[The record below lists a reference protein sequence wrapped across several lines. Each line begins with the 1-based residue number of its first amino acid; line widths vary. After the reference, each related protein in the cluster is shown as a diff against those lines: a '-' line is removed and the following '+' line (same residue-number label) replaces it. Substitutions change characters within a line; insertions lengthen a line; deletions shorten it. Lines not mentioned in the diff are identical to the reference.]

1 MKKILVTGISMIVL
15 GIILMSAT
23 YKHKVTL
30 VKSMTFESNSDNV
43 AEYIRQ
49 RIREGYTLTH
59 LEGANDGEYDSTW
72 IIVME
77 KN

>member
-1 MKKILVTGISMIVL
+1 MKKILVTGISMVVL

-23 YKHKVTL
+23 YKQKVTI
-30 VKSMTFESNSDNV
+30 VKSMSQEYDSERA
-43 AEYIRQ
+43 AEYIKQ

-59 LEGANDGEYDSTW
+59 LEGANDGQYNSTW

-77 KN
+77 K

>member
-1 MKKILVTGISMIVL
+1 MKKILVTGISMIAL

-23 YKHKVTL
+23 YKHKVTI
-30 VKSMTFESNSDNV
+30 VKSMTLESNSDR
-43 AEYIRQ
+43 AADYIRQ

-59 LEGANDGEYDSTW
+59 LEGANDGQYNSTW